1 MEEKFTG
8 ATGEMAEMFSCLWPS
23 ECTLHR
29 VTPNSD
35 LTEYIVDTEIY
46 TEPASVSKPISGWY
60 IDQDAR
66 FSTNAVANL
75 WEVAY
80 ASTTVGAKQTVSK
93 TRAFEESPVDQI
105 FVEPTKFRA
114 EYIYSIPK
122 SAWDAA
128 KTAGSL

>member
-1 MEEKFTG
+1 M
-8 ATGEMAEMFSCLWPS
+8 
-23 ECTLHR
+23 
-29 VTPNSD
+29 
-35 LTEYIVDTEIY
+35 
-46 TEPASVSKPISGWY
+46 
-60 IDQDAR
+60 
-66 FSTNAVANL
+66 

-128 KTAGSL
+128 KTAGSLQSIQSTIEGNISQLTTLITSVQAGVYYLPKQSG

>member
-1 MEEKFTG
+1 MLKTVTFLSATAAATDYYYSGNIGQSATASGAIAFKISYTAQENYTFTTYHDFQFMMEEKFTG

-60 IDQDAR
+60 ID
-66 FSTNAVANL
+66 
-75 WEVAY
+75 
-80 ASTTVGAKQTVSK
+80 
-93 TRAFEESPVDQI
+93 
-105 FVEPTKFRA
+105 
-114 EYIYSIPK
+114 
-122 SAWDAA
+122 
-128 KTAGSL
+128 